1 MKCCCL
7 FACTYYYLEGLNL
20 NSSNLL
26 LFLFVVNFRD
36 PIFGIQFSPGPTWQT
51 SNSAMRAFKRTVYV
65 ASHLAL
71 WVIRLGWVAELAS
84 KSFLRERIRLTQ
96 SAKGDAK
103 RETEFITRSITATLS
118 ADKAIEILE
127 KIRVNTQRI
136 FNTTKDRQ
144 QRKFLKL
151 ARAKQA
157 SAVSYIDQTPQVDKN
172 KWVINLSSRPLS
184 DTEVSLLK
192 KGLNFALIPS
202 NIPVTE
208 IVAKVESTMRTLDSE
223 QADTVRRTVN
233 VILQQAKPPKPN
245 ITKDMQEALINLKQD
260 DTITVLPADKGRAS
274 VVQDTNTYHD
284 KMKTLIETGP
294 YQLSRKLPRQRGG
307 WFQSYITLNFVIK
320 SRITKNLFNQS
331 RVTWKGVTTPS

>member
-1 MKCCCL
+1 MANVQFCH
-7 FACTYYYLEGLNL
+7 ACVQT
-20 NSSNLL
+20 NSLCRVS
-26 LFLFVVNFRD
+26 
-36 PIFGIQFSPGPTWQT
+36 
-51 SNSAMRAFKRTVYV
+51 
-65 ASHLAL
+65 LAL

-96 SAKGDAK
+96 SAKRDAK
-103 RETEFITRSITATLS
+103 KETEFITRSITATLS

-136 FNTTKDRQ
+136 FNTTKDWQ
-144 QRKFLKL
+144 QRKFPKL

-157 SAVSYIDQTPQVDKN
+157 SAVSYIEQTPQVDKN

-208 IVAKVESTMRTLDSE
+208 IVAKVKSTMRTLDSE

-233 VILQQAKPPKPN
+233 VILQQVKPPKPN
-245 ITKDMQEALINLKQD
+245 ITKDKQEALKNLKQD
-260 DTITVLPADKGRAS
+260 DTITVLPADKGRAC

-294 YQLSRKLPRQRGG
+294 
-307 WFQSYITLNFVIK
+307 
-320 SRITKNLFNQS
+320 
-331 RVTWKGVTTPS
+331 